1 MPQHST
7 LNDSLEEQGSL
18 THVLLFHGANPRW
31 LSDRIIFVKSN
42 LEILPE
48 YREAKVKR
56 AAARPGD
63 SSAGTEEQGAQETRT
78 VTEEEDDSE
87 PTDEGIRQRQRR
99 HSITVDDEPAI
110 DITPSNPKSIAI
122 FEQSPR
128 SQRTSGFSFT
138 GYHKISHIALLAPRS
153 KELTRMLEQKW
164 AREDRY
170 GNASFA
176 QRRKEDWEKSL

>member
-1 MPQHST
+1 MAYQPPHLRKKSESHPFRPRSEKPKTDDYSIRDIQHHYWKRDENDETSMPQHST

-99 HSITVDDEPAI
+99 
-110 DITPSNPKSIAI
+110 
-122 FEQSPR
+122 Q
-128 SQRTSGFSFT
+128 
-138 GYHKISHIALLAPRS
+138 YHC
-153 KELTRMLEQKW
+153 
-164 AREDRY
+164 
-170 GNASFA
+170 G
-176 QRRKEDWEKSL
+176 